1 MSGKRGYMNE
11 KCFSKKYAVRKLQKK
26 DIPFILGLCSKN
38 TLYYEYCPPFVSYE
52 SIEEDMN
59 AIPPNVET
67 ECKYYIGF
75 YDENK
80 LLAVLDLIDGY
91 PDRNHVF
98 IGFFMCEVSIQNC
111 GVGTEIITELL
122 DTIKEYGYKSVQLA
136 WAKGNPQA
144 EHFWMKNGFKI
155 IKETASTA
163 SECVILAERDL

>member
-1 MSGKRGYMNE
+1 MNE
-11 KCFSKKYAVRKLQKK
+11 KCFSKNYSVRKLQKK

-67 ECKYYIGF
+67 ERKYYVGF

-91 PDRNHVF
+91 PDRNRVF

-111 GVGTEIITELL
+111 GVGTEIITEIITELL